1 MNRQEMRQFSFRGR
15 WEWMGRTFL
24 EWLSRLPPQR
34 WYLPDERELALRSSG
49 RRAFLPESGRC
60 KGPEVEVGLVYY
72 RNRKESSAM
81 AMA

>member
-1 MNRQEMRQFSFRGR
+1 
-15 WEWMGRTFL
+15 MGVDGENIRRVV
-24 EWLSRLPPQR
+24 EQASPQR

-49 RRAFLPESGRC
+49 RRTFLPESGRC

-72 RNRKESSAM
+72 RNRKESSAV